1 MSVQIAGQSVKTVFT
16 APDPS
21 AQPFANIPALVQSIR
36 AGHSGGVNAILV
48 GIAQVNQFKVARD
61 PNGIIAILIGL
72 LLPAV
77 QKVSMAKDSEA
88 KLLDSVL
95 KPGGSLGFVMADG
108 SVRSAKPAGRR
119 LIDCEGYAAL
129 L

>member
-1 MSVQIAGQSVKTVFT
+1 MSVQIAGQSVKTIFQT
-16 APDPS
+16 PDS
-21 AQPFANIPALVQSIR
+21 AAQPFATIAALVQSMR
-36 AGHSGGVNAILV
+36 VGHPGGVNAVLV
-48 GIAQVNQFKVARD
+48 GIASASQCKVVRESNAVV
-61 PNGIIAILIGL
+61 AIVGT

-77 QKVSMAKDSEA
+77 QKLSMPKDSEA
-88 KLLDSVL
+88 KLLESVL